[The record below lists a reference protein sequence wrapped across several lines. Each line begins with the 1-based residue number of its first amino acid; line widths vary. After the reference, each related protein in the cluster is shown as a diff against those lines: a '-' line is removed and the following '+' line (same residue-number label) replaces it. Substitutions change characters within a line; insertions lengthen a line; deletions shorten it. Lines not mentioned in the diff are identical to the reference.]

1 MDTSPK
7 ILFWG
12 FNSDEKDRFNKF
24 LQGLAAPQTVVIDP
38 DQGHLLV
45 HEILFSDKRE
55 EEPLDSDE
63 KIMFFFNVPAEV
75 IHKIMNE
82 AKKKELPLPIFA
94 MVTRENISWKFSDLV
109 DHLKKEHEFVQKK
122 LKEKKRRKN

>member
-12 FNSDEKDRFNKF
+12 FNSNERDRYDNFIH
-24 LQGLAAPQTVVIDP
+24 GLAALQTALIEP

-45 HEILFSDKRE
+45 HEILFSDKRGE
-55 EEPLDSDE
+55 ESLDSDE
-63 KIMFFFNVPAEV
+63 KIMLFFNVPGEV
-75 IHKIMNE
+75 IQKIMNE
-82 AKKKELPLPIFA
+82 AKKNELPLPIFA

-109 DHLKKEHEFVQKK
+109 DHLKKEHEFIQKK
-122 LKEKKRRKN
+122 LKEKKGRKN